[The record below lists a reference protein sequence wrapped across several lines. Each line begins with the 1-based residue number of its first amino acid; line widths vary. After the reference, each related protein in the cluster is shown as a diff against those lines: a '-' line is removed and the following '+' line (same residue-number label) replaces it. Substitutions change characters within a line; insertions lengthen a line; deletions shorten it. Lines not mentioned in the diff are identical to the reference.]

1 MSDLET
7 IHQALNNDQF
17 TGAKVYIQEYGID
30 TVLVDYMD
38 HLSDYMDCPETE
50 LEQLQLFCR
59 ALSDVISSEGK

>member
-7 IHQALNNDQF
+7 IHHALNTGQF
-17 TGAKVYIQEYGID
+17 IVAKTYIQEYGT

-38 HLSDYMDCPETE
+38 HLSDYMECAETE

>member
-7 IHQALNNDQF
+7 IHQALNTGQF
-17 TGAKVYIQEYGID
+17 IVAKTYIQEYGTN